1 MVKQFNKA
9 KISITVDQEIF
20 DKIAEYAEND
30 DRSVSSMINKILRE
44 YVQKSEEERKE

>member
-9 KISITVDQEIF
+9 KISITLDADVHENVSAL
-20 DKIAEYAEND
+20 AEKD

-44 YVQKSEEERKE
+44 YCAGKKEGDS